1 MSIERTSVLAAG
13 VLLAVGM
20 ASGVWKWREMVRSAE
35 HRAPMYV
42 DILHRASL
50 LYACATLVLGH
61 LAALSA
67 FADALNWGAF
77 WTAYAYF
84 AITLAVYAFHGAR
97 RTDRTMFS
105 KRNLITGPGM
115 VLLVIGELG
124 STLLL
129 LVGAALGE
137 GRALLK

>member
-1 MSIERTSVLAAG
+1 MSIERTSILAAG

-20 ASGVWKWREMVRSAE
+20 ASGVWKWRAIARSPE
-35 HRAPMYV
+35 HQAPMYV
-42 DILHRASL
+42 DILHRAAL
-50 LYACATLVLGH
+50 LYASATLVLGH
-61 LAALSA
+61 LAALSV
-67 FADALNWGAF
+67 FAKALNHGAF
-77 WTAYAYF
+77 WTAYFYF
-84 AITLAVYAFHGAR
+84 VVTLIVYTVHGVH

-115 VLLVIGELG
+115 VLLIIGELG

-137 GRALLK
+137 GRELP